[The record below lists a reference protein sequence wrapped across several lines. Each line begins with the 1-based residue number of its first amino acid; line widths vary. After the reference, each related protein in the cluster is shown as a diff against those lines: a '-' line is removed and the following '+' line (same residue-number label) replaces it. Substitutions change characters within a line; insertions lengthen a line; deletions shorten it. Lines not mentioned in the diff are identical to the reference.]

1 MGCCKCAGCTK
12 KGYIKRVVLMGSYL
26 TGVDRLQLG
35 YPILFE
41 QDVILHLL
49 LFALLVFNQLIELLF
64 LQLSKLALVLSNCH
78 KTHNSGTV

>member
-1 MGCCKCAGCTK
+1 MCGLYK
-12 KGYIKRVVLMGSYL
+12 KGVQKGIVQAASCVNGVAMG
-26 TGVDRLQLG
+26 LQWG

-78 KTHNSGTV
+78 KTHNSGDSLNQ